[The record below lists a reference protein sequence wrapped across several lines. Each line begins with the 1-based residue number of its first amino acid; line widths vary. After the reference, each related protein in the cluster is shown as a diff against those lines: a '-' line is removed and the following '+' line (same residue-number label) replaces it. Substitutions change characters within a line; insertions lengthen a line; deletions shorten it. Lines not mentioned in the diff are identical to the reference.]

1 MNMIKLWVAFAILA
15 GLIHFGITALR
26 NMNGLEQLAL
36 TKSIGYSI
44 LVSLAAVML
53 MTVLVILF

>member
-1 MNMIKLWVAFAILA
+1 MIRLWLAFFLIA
-15 GLIHFGITALR
+15 GGIHFGITFWR
-26 NMNGLEQLAL
+26 KMEGMERWTL

-53 MTVLVILF
+53 MTVFVILF

>member
-1 MNMIKLWVAFAILA
+1 MIKLWLAFIILA
-15 GLIHFGITALR
+15 ALIHFGISALR

-53 MTVLVILF
+53 MTVFVILF

>member
-1 MNMIKLWVAFAILA
+1 MIRLWLVFAVLA
-15 GLIHFGITALR
+15 VLIHFGISALR

-53 MTVLVILF
+53 MTVFVIAF

>member
-1 MNMIKLWVAFAILA
+1 MIKLWLAFIVLA
-15 GLIHFGITALR
+15 ALIHFGISALR
-26 NMNGLEQLAL
+26 NMEGKEQLAL

-53 MTVLVILF
+53 MTVFVIVF

>member
-1 MNMIKLWVAFAILA
+1 MIKLWLAFIIFAV
-15 GLIHFGITALR
+15 LIHFGITAWR
-26 NMNGLEQLAL
+26 NMEGKEQLAL

>member
-1 MNMIKLWVAFAILA
+1 MIKMFLVFVAIFALFF
-15 GLIHFGITALR
+15 LGIKTV
-26 NMNGLEQLAL
+26 MNLTSKGVVAL

>member
-1 MNMIKLWVAFAILA
+1 MIKLWLAFIILA
-15 GLIHFGITALR
+15 VLIHFGITALR

-53 MTVLVILF
+53 MTVFVILF

>member
-1 MNMIKLWVAFAILA
+1 MIKLWLAFAIVA
-15 GLIHFGITALR
+15 VLIHVGISAMR
-26 NMNGLEQLAL
+26 NMNGLEKLAL

-53 MTVLVILF
+53 MTVFVIIF

>member
-1 MNMIKLWVAFAILA
+1 MIKLWLAFIIIAV
-15 GLIHFGITALR
+15 LIHFGITALR

-44 LVSLAAVML
+44 LVSMAAVML
-53 MTVLVILF
+53 ITVFVILF

>member
-1 MNMIKLWVAFAILA
+1 MIKLWLAFAVLA
-15 GLIHFGITALR
+15 VLIHLGITAWR
-26 NMNGLEQLAL
+26 NLEGKEQLAL

-53 MTVLVILF
+53 MTVLYIVF

>member
-1 MNMIKLWVAFAILA
+1 MIKLWLAFIILA
-15 GLIHFGITALR
+15 VLIHFGITAWR
-26 NMNGLEQLAL
+26 NLNGKEQLAL

-53 MTVLVILF
+53 MTVFVILF

>member
-1 MNMIKLWVAFAILA
+1 MIKLWLAFIIIAV
-15 GLIHFGITALR
+15 LIHFGISALR

-44 LVSLAAVML
+44 LVSLSSTLL

>member
-1 MNMIKLWVAFAILA
+1 MIKLWFAFAVLA
-15 GLIHFGITALR
+15 VLIHFGITALR

-44 LVSLAAVML
+44 LVALAAVML
-53 MTVLVILF
+53 MTVFVILF

>member
-1 MNMIKLWVAFAILA
+1 MIKLWLVFAVLA
-15 GLIHFGITALR
+15 AVIHLGIGAVR
-26 NMNGLEQLAL
+26 KMDGKEQLAL

-44 LVSLAAVML
+44 LVSLAVVMV

>member
-1 MNMIKLWVAFAILA
+1 MIKLWLAFAVLA
-15 GLIHFGITALR
+15 ALIHFGISAWR
-26 NMNGLEQLAL
+26 NMNGVAQLAL

-44 LVSLAAVML
+44 LVSLVAVMF

>member
-1 MNMIKLWVAFAILA
+1 MIKLWLAFAIIA
-15 GLIHFGITALR
+15 VLIHFCITAWR
-26 NMNGLEQLAL
+26 SMDGKEHLAL

-44 LVSLAAVML
+44 LVSLAVVMT

>member
-1 MNMIKLWVAFAILA
+1 MIKLWAAFAILA
-15 GLIHFGITALR
+15 GLIHFGISALR

>member
-1 MNMIKLWVAFAILA
+1 MIKLWLAFAVLA
-15 GLIHFGITALR
+15 VLIHFSITALR

-53 MTVLVILF
+53 MTVIVILF

>member
-1 MNMIKLWVAFAILA
+1 MIKLWLAFAVFAIL
-15 GLIHFGITALR
+15 LHFGITALR

-44 LVSLAAVML
+44 LVSLAAAML
-53 MTVLVILF
+53 MTVIYINF